1 MSPKKRELEHGG
13 AAAGGGRED
22 GAGSSSGSPLPAP
35 VLKKRCRSFDL

>member
-13 AAAGGGRED
+13 AAGGRED
-22 GAGSSSGSPLPAP
+22 GAGSSSGTPLLAP